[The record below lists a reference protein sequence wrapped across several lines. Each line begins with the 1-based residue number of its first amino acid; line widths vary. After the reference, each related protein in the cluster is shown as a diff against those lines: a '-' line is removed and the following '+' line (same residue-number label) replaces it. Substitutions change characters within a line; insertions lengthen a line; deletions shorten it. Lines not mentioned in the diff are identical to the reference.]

1 MALDGITLHF
11 LKTELEETLV
21 GARVEKV
28 YQPGKSEI
36 ILLLRTRQGPFR
48 LLLCAESSSPRVHI
62 TTQTVENPQ
71 KPPMLC
77 MLLRKHLCGAV
88 LTGFRQAGL
97 DRVLFLDFD
106 AANEIGDRVRLTLC
120 AEIMGQHSNLI
131 LLDGSGRILDAVK
144 RVDASKSA
152 LREIL
157 PGVSYQA
164 PPRQD
169 KIAVTDESAA
179 QACLARIRQSP
190 DAPLAKTLMQH
201 IEGISPIGR
210 RELAFPAG
218 GGCTCT
224 VREAGEG
231 ELRAVLGQLAAS
243 LTASPTHC
251 VVCDEEEKPFDFSF
265 LDIRQYG
272 GFLKKTEY
280 PSFSTLLDAFYAERD
295 RLLRAKRRAGD
306 LHRALQTLRERTAR
320 KMANRKAQLKDSAE
334 KEKLRIF
341 GELIQANQYALEK
354 GACAYV
360 LENYYDEN
368 KPVRIPADPALSP
381 SQNAQKYYQANKKAA
396 TAEKMLAD
404 LIAKDEQELQYLESV
419 EDALS
424 RAQGESDLSMIRQE
438 LIDGR
443 YLKRKKG
450 GKQRLPKEQP
460 PYRFRTSEGFTV
472 LVGRNN
478 VQNDRLTL
486 KVAKNYDMW
495 LHTQRFAGSHTILLS
510 ERRAFTDLAISEA
523 AAIAAFFSSARDAQK
538 VPVDYTLVKNIK
550 KPAGAKPGKVIYST
564 YNTIYV
570 APREPEDAAKTE

>member
-11 LKTELEETLV
+11 LKTELDKTLV

-28 YQPGKSEI
+28 HQPGKSEM
-36 ILLLRTRQGPFR
+36 ILLLRTRQGPYR
-48 LLLCAESSSPRVHI
+48 LLLSAESSSPRVHI
-62 TTQTVENPQ
+62 TTQAVENPQ
-71 KPPMLC
+71 NPPMLC
-77 MLLRKHLCGAV
+77 MLFRKHLCGAV
-88 LTGFRQAGL
+88 LAGFRQAGL

-106 AANEIGDRVRLTLC
+106 ATNEIGDRVRLTLC

-131 LLDGSGRILDAVK
+131 LLDGDGRILDAVK

-152 LREIL
+152 FREIL
-157 PGVSYQA
+157 PGLVYQA

-169 KIAVTDESAA
+169 KLALTDESAVET
-179 QACLARIRQSP
+179 CLARIQKIP
-190 DAPLAKTLMQH
+190 DAPLAKALMQH
-201 IEGISPIGR
+201 VEGISPIVS
-210 RELAFPAG
+210 RELAFRAG
-218 GGCTCT
+218 GDCTCT
-224 VREAGEG
+224 VREAGE
-231 ELRAVLGQLAAS
+231 EKLRAVLRQLAAS
-243 LTASPTHC
+243 LSASPAHC
-251 VVCDEEEKPFDFSF
+251 VVCDEEGKPFDFSF
-265 LDIRQYG
+265 LDILQYG
-272 GFLKKTEY
+272 VFLQKVEY
-280 PSFSTLLDAFYAERD
+280 ADFSALLDAFYAERD

-306 LHRALQTLRERTAR
+306 LHRSLQTLRERTAR
-320 KMANRKAQLKDSAE
+320 KMANRKAQLESSAE
-334 KEKLRIF
+334 KEKLRVF

-354 GACAYV
+354 GASAYT

-368 KPVRIPADPALSP
+368 KPVRIPVDPALTP
-381 SQNAQKYYQANKKAA
+381 SQNAQKYYKAYKKAS

-460 PYRFRTSEGFTV
+460 PYRFQTSEGFTV

-495 LHTQRFAGSHTILLS
+495 LHTQHYAGSHTILLS
-510 ERRAFTDLAISEA
+510 EHRAFTDLAISEA
-523 AAIAAFFSSARDAQK
+523 AAIAAYFSSARDAQK

-570 APREPEDAAKTE
+570 APREPEEAPQGK